1 MEVNEEK
8 RKKFMEYAGKRV
20 NNVMHDI
27 QILEP
32 MSRSSAYDFTKED
45 VEEMFFAMQ
54 EALNTVKASYDK
66 KFEEKSRTERK
77 VFSFGTVTPT
87 SNTNDNEENIEEQEP
102 PIDNYV
108 EKLSKINCKGV
119 AKEKGGFAING
130 VKLGMTKEEVEKL
143 IGSPEKFNDDEYDSS
158 LVSAVYGSD
167 ESNSPVI
174 QYNKENGKYTVYS
187 VTVNSKSEEFKTDR
201 GLKVGDTF
209 EKLIS
214 KYAKDEKVK
223 PYEKS
228 PNVYVLYGAED
239 IDMNEDEGVMYPK
252 SKESQYATMYGF
264 YDSGL
269 EDVGLIVSYNYGDNC
284 IDYLVKNGVIE
295 TITLMPMRY

>member
-1 MEVNEEK
+1 MKGKSKIIKGILIIFLIALIGAGIYAIASQKWKIGNTKNNEIIQDKEAENEE
-8 RKKFMEYAGKRV
+8 
-20 NNVMHDI
+20 I
-27 QILEP
+27 
-32 MSRSSAYDFTKED
+32 
-45 VEEMFFAMQ
+45 
-54 EALNTVKASYDK
+54 
-66 KFEEKSRTERK
+66 
-77 VFSFGTVTPT
+77 
-87 SNTNDNEENIEEQEP
+87 DNEENIEEQEP

-119 AKEKGGFAING
+119 AKEKGDFAING

-167 ESNSPVI
+167 ESKSPVI

-187 VTVNSKSEEFKTDR
+187 VTVNSKSDEFKTDR

-214 KYAKDEKVK
+214 KYAKDDKVE

-239 IDMNEDEGVMYPK
+239 IGMNEDEGVMYPK

-295 TITLMPMRY
+295 TITLMPMIY